1 MSSIIPKKYKSAK
14 SLTKRS
20 KSQNKKNVKNS
31 AIDECKKLYQKYYSY
46 PSNTLLKQFNDKYL
60 KLFFEHSSLNDIIIL
75 AQVLS
80 EFYFLQSIQISA
92 NDPEKPEE
100 IPPKRK
106 YKPDWISREEK
117 KKKLKDKKIREEKY
131 KTMFNKLV
139 FSLAKHISK
148 SRELISLS
156 LNKLEFNE
164 KYCQSLSKGIS
175 SNNSLQ
181 NLSITNSKLDLNS
194 YEILLESLLNQNALT
209 FVDLSNN
216 NFGDKYGRM
225 ISRIISCHS
234 QRRDQVV
241 WFYSLRNELPPSN
254 EYKKG
259 LMFINLNGNNLSRD
273 SAECISS
280 VLYSDQY
287 IRAIY
292 LNNNKFDSQSC
303 KKFIYMMR
311 KNLSLLTIDLRSN
324 PGYDEDIHHRL
335 VIKMSKNIRYLFQQ
349 YKLGEYTEDE
359 FEQLKEFIDISFFDV
374 DIPQNV
380 VEFYNNNLP
389 QTTNDNDDKEENDES
404 YEEYK
409 KDVKTEIDAN
419 KINKIKNKI
428 FNKNEMEEGGVDK
441 EGDIIGYSI
450 NTNILEENKKLYAE
464 NLKLKK
470 QIVELK
476 AKNLRAGKHD
486 NLNIEIND
494 ISKNNKIAKTESVL
508 EDDYNKVEYL
518 INELNELMNKIEEK
532 TIKIDNEKNKNTNDK
547 IEYKIEDKIKE
558 ENTKSNSL
566 NKSKEKNVEKTDSDK
581 KGEKNK
587 NIIEK
592 LNNNIKDNI
601 NKNKKIDE
609 EEKKNSK
616 ENKDENN
623 ALLNNYQNQI
633 LNAEPTEEDKDKEK
647 DKESSDDSH
656 FVDDEGNIHNLDD
669 LTDEEKM
676 IILQQ
681 QLILQK
687 LQEEAEARGEQFDP
701 QEYFEFLERQAKEDE
716 EEELNQKN
724 GDDKLNKSF

>member
-1 MSSIIPKKYKSAK
+1 MSSIIPKKYISAN

-20 KSQNKKNVKNS
+20 KTYDKKNKKTS
-31 AIDECKKLYQKYYSY
+31 AIEECKKLYSKYYSY
-46 PSNTLLKQFNDKYL
+46 PPNSLLKQFNNKYL
-60 KLFFEHSSLNDIIIL
+60 KLFFDNSSINDIIIL
-75 AQVLS
+75 SKVLS
-80 EFYFLQSIQISA
+80 EFYFLQSIQISP

-117 KKKLKDKKIREEKY
+117 KKKLKEKKIKEEKY
-131 KTMFNKLV
+131 KTMFNKLI

-148 SRELISLS
+148 SKELISLS

-164 KYCQSLSKGIS
+164 KYCQSLSKGIT

-209 FVDLSNN
+209 FLDLSDN
-216 NFGDKYGRM
+216 NFGDKYGQM
-225 ISRIISCHS
+225 ISRIIICHS
-234 QRRDQVV
+234 QRRDQVI

-273 SAECISS
+273 SAECLSS

-292 LNNNKFDSQSC
+292 LNNNKFDNQSC

-389 QTTNDNDDKEENDES
+389 QTTNDIDDKEENDES

-409 KDVKTEIDAN
+409 KNFKTEIDTN

-428 FNKNEMEEGGVDK
+428 FNKNERGEGVDR
-441 EGDIIGYSI
+441 EADTIGYSI
-450 NTNILEENKKLYAE
+450 NTNIMEENKKLYAE

-476 AKNLRAGKHD
+476 AKNLKESKYN
-486 NLNIEIND
+486 NLNIKINQD
-494 ISKNNKIAKTESVL
+494 SKDNKINKTESIL
-508 EDDYNKVEYL
+508 EDDYNKVENL
-518 INELNELMNKIEEK
+518 IIELNELMNKIEQK
-532 TIKIDNEKNKNTNDK
+532 TIKQDNEKNKNTKNEIIKENNTNQINEKKTKEKKSEIKDIIKKEQLNNNNININDNNKNK
-547 IEYKIEDKIKE
+547 IIKE
-558 ENTKSNSL
+558 E
-566 NKSKEKNVEKTDSDK
+566 EKNSNDEKDT
-581 KGEKNK
+581 KN
-587 NIIEK
+587 EV
-592 LNNNIKDNI
+592 LNYK
-601 NKNKKIDE
+601 
-609 EEKKNSK
+609 
-616 ENKDENN
+616 
-623 ALLNNYQNQI
+623 NQI
-633 LNAEPTEEDKDKEK
+633 LNVELTEENKTKEKNKDKDKDK

-656 FVDDEGNIHNLDD
+656 FVDDEGNVHNLDD

>member
-1 MSSIIPKKYKSAK
+1 MSSIIPKKYISAN

-20 KSQNKKNVKNS
+20 KTYDKKNKKTS
-31 AIDECKKLYQKYYSY
+31 AIEECKKLYSKYYSY
-46 PSNTLLKQFNDKYL
+46 PPNSLLKQFNNKYL
-60 KLFFEHSSLNDIIIL
+60 KLFFDNSSINDIIIL
-75 AQVLS
+75 SKVLS
-80 EFYFLQSIQISA
+80 EFYFLQSIQISP

-117 KKKLKDKKIREEKY
+117 KKKLKEKKIKEEKY
-131 KTMFNKLV
+131 KTMFNKLI

-148 SRELISLS
+148 SKELISLS

-164 KYCQSLSKGIS
+164 KYCQSLSKGIT

-209 FVDLSNN
+209 FLDLSDN
-216 NFGDKYGRM
+216 NFGDKYGQM
-225 ISRIISCHS
+225 ISRIIICHS
-234 QRRDQVV
+234 QRRDQVI

-273 SAECISS
+273 SAECLSS

-292 LNNNKFDSQSC
+292 LNNNKFDNQSC

-311 KNLSLLTIDLRSN
+311 KNLSLLTIDLRNN

-389 QTTNDNDDKEENDES
+389 QTTNDIDDKEENDES
-404 YEEYK
+404 YEEHK
-409 KDVKTEIDAN
+409 KNFKTEIDTN

-428 FNKNEMEEGGVDK
+428 FNKNERGEGVDR
-441 EGDIIGYSI
+441 EADTIGYSI
-450 NTNILEENKKLYAE
+450 NTNIMEENKKLYAE

-476 AKNLRAGKHD
+476 AKNLKESKYN
-486 NLNIEIND
+486 NLNIKINQD
-494 ISKNNKIAKTESVL
+494 SKDNKINKTESIL
-508 EDDYNKVEYL
+508 EDDYNKVENL
-518 INELNELMNKIEEK
+518 INELNELMNKIEQK
-532 TIKIDNEKNKNTNDK
+532 TIKQDNEKNKNTKNE
-547 IEYKIEDKIKE
+547 IIKE
-558 ENTKSNSL
+558 NNTNQINEK
-566 NKSKEKNVEKTDSDK
+566 KTKEKKSEIKDIMK
-581 KGEKNK
+581 KEQLNNNNININDNNK
-587 NIIEK
+587 NIIIKEK
-592 LNNNIKDNI
+592 
-601 NKNKKIDE
+601 E
-609 EEKKNSK
+609 KNSND
-616 ENKDENN
+616 EKDTKNEV
-623 ALLNNYQNQI
+623 LNYKNQI
-633 LNAEPTEEDKDKEK
+633 LNVELTEENKTKEKNKDKDK

-656 FVDDEGNIHNLDD
+656 FVDDEGNVHNLDD

-724 GDDKLNKSF
+724 GDNKLNKSF

>member
-1 MSSIIPKKYKSAK
+1 MSSIIPKKYKSAN
-14 SLTKRS
+14 SLTRRS
-20 KSQNKKNVKNS
+20 KTYDKKNKKTS
-31 AIDECKKLYQKYYSY
+31 AIEECKKLYSKYYSY
-46 PSNTLLKQFNDKYL
+46 PPNSLLKQFNNKYL
-60 KLFFEHSSLNDIIIL
+60 KLFFDNSSINDIIIL
-75 AQVLS
+75 SKVLS
-80 EFYFLQSIQISA
+80 EFYFLQSIQISP

-117 KKKLKDKKIREEKY
+117 KKKLKEKKIKEEKY
-131 KTMFNKLV
+131 KTMFNKLI

-148 SRELISLS
+148 SKELISLS

-164 KYCQSLSKGIS
+164 KYCQSLSKGIT

-209 FVDLSNN
+209 FLDLSDN
-216 NFGDKYGRM
+216 NFGDKYGQM
-225 ISRIISCHS
+225 ISRIIICHS
-234 QRRDQVV
+234 QRRDQVI

-273 SAECISS
+273 SAECLSS

-292 LNNNKFDSQSC
+292 LNNNKFDNQSC

-389 QTTNDNDDKEENDES
+389 QTTNDIDDKEENDES

-409 KDVKTEIDAN
+409 KNFKTEIDTN

-428 FNKNEMEEGGVDK
+428 FNKNERGEGVDR
-441 EGDIIGYSI
+441 EADTIGYSI
-450 NTNILEENKKLYAE
+450 NTNIMEENKKLYAE

-476 AKNLRAGKHD
+476 AKNLKERKNND
-486 NLNIEIND
+486 LNIKINQD
-494 ISKNNKIAKTESVL
+494 SKENKINKTESIL
-508 EDDYNKVEYL
+508 EDDYNKVENL
-518 INELNELMNKIEEK
+518 INELNELMNKIEQK
-532 TIKIDNEKNKNTNDK
+532 TIKQDNEKNKNTKNE
-547 IEYKIEDKIKE
+547 IIKE
-558 ENTKSNSL
+558 NNTNQINEK
-566 NKSKEKNVEKTDSDK
+566 KSKEKKSEIKDIIK
-581 KGEKNK
+581 KEQ
-587 NIIEK
+587 
-592 LNNNIKDNI
+592 LNNNINNNDN
-601 NKNKKIDE
+601 NKNKIIKE
-609 EEKKNSK
+609 EEKNSNDEKDTKN
-616 ENKDENN
+616 EV
-623 ALLNNYQNQI
+623 LNYKNQI
-633 LNAEPTEEDKDKEK
+633 LNVELTEENKTKEKNKDKDKDK

-656 FVDDEGNIHNLDD
+656 FVDDEGNVHNLDD

-724 GDDKLNKSF
+724 GDNKLNKSF

>member
-1 MSSIIPKKYKSAK
+1 MSSIIPKKYKSAN

-20 KSQNKKNVKNS
+20 KTYDKKNKKTS
-31 AIDECKKLYQKYYSY
+31 AIEECKKLYSKYYSY
-46 PSNTLLKQFNDKYL
+46 PPNSLLKQFNKKYL
-60 KLFFEHSSLNDIIIL
+60 KLFFDNSSINDIIIL
-75 AQVLS
+75 SKVLS
-80 EFYFLQSIQISA
+80 EFYFLQSIQISP

-117 KKKLKDKKIREEKY
+117 KKKLKEKKIKEEKY
-131 KTMFNKLV
+131 KTMFNKLI

-148 SRELISLS
+148 SKELISLS

-164 KYCQSLSKGIS
+164 KYCQSLSKGIT

-209 FVDLSNN
+209 FLDLSDN
-216 NFGDKYGRM
+216 NFGDKYGQM
-225 ISRIISCHS
+225 ISRIIICHS
-234 QRRDQVV
+234 QRRDQVI

-273 SAECISS
+273 SAECLSS

-292 LNNNKFDSQSC
+292 LNNNKFDNQSC

-389 QTTNDNDDKEENDES
+389 QTTNDIDDKEENDES

-409 KDVKTEIDAN
+409 KNFKTEIVTN

-428 FNKNEMEEGGVDK
+428 FDKNEMGEGGVDK
-441 EGDIIGYSI
+441 EGDNIGYSI
-450 NTNILEENKKLYAE
+450 NTNIMEENKKLYAE

-476 AKNLRAGKHD
+476 AKNLKESKYN
-486 NLNIEIND
+486 NLNIKINQD
-494 ISKNNKIAKTESVL
+494 SKENKINKTESIL
-508 EDDYNKVEYL
+508 EDDYNKVENL
-518 INELNELMNKIEEK
+518 INELNELMNKIEQK
-532 TIKIDNEKNKNTNDK
+532 TIKQDNEKNTNTKNEIIKENNTNQINEKKTKEKKSEIKDIIKKEQLNNNNININDNNKNK
-547 IEYKIEDKIKE
+547 IIKE
-558 ENTKSNSL
+558 E
-566 NKSKEKNVEKTDSDK
+566 EKNSNDEKDT
-581 KGEKNK
+581 KN
-587 NIIEK
+587 EV
-592 LNNNIKDNI
+592 LNYK
-601 NKNKKIDE
+601 
-609 EEKKNSK
+609 
-616 ENKDENN
+616 
-623 ALLNNYQNQI
+623 NQI
-633 LNAEPTEEDKDKEK
+633 LNVELTEENKTKEKNKDKDK

-656 FVDDEGNIHNLDD
+656 FVDDEGNVHNLDD

-724 GDDKLNKSF
+724 GDNKLNKSF

>member
-1 MSSIIPKKYKSAK
+1 MSSKIPKKYKSTK
-14 SLTKRS
+14 TLTKRS
-20 KSQNKKNVKNS
+20 KTYDKKNVKTS
-31 AIDECKKLYQKYYSY
+31 AIEECKKLYSKYYSY
-46 PSNTLLKQFNDKYL
+46 PSNSLLKQFKDKYL
-60 KLFFEHSSLNDIIIL
+60 KLFFDNSSINDIIIL
-75 AQVLS
+75 SKVLS
-80 EFYFLQSIQISA
+80 EFYFLQSIQISPH
-92 NDPEKPEE
+92 DPEKPEE
-100 IPPKRK
+100 IPSKRK

-117 KKKLKDKKIREEKY
+117 KKKLKEKKIKEEKY
-131 KTMFNKLV
+131 KTMFNKIV
-139 FSLAKHISK
+139 FSLAKHISE
-148 SRELISLS
+148 SHELISLS
-156 LNKLEFNE
+156 LNKLEFN
-164 KYCQSLSKGIS
+164 KNYCQSLSKGIS

-194 YEILLESLLNQNALT
+194 YEILLESLLNQNALS
-209 FVDLSNN
+209 FLDLSNN
-216 NFGDKYGRM
+216 NFGDKYGRI
-225 ISRIISCHS
+225 ISRIISRHS

-292 LNNNKFDSQSC
+292 LNDNKFDNQSC

-409 KDVKTEIDAN
+409 KDVKTEIDTN

-428 FNKNEMEEGGVDK
+428 FNKNEMEEGGMDK

-450 NTNILEENKKLYAE
+450 NSNILEENKKLYAE

-476 AKNLRAGKHD
+476 AKNLKEGKNN
-486 NLNIEIND
+486 NLNININKN
-494 ISKNNKIAKTESVL
+494 SKENKINKTESVL
-508 EDDYNKVEYL
+508 EDDYNKIENL
-518 INELNELMNKIEEK
+518 INELNELMNKIEQRTIKQEDENENNKNSKDEIKENNTNQINENKPKEK
-532 TIKIDNEKNKNTNDK
+532 TS
-547 IEYKIEDKIKE
+547 EDKAIIK
-558 ENTKSNSL
+558 K
-566 NKSKEKNVEKTDSDK
+566 
-581 KGEKNK
+581 
-587 NIIEK
+587 EK
-592 LNNNIKDNI
+592 LNNNIKEN
-601 NKNKKIDE
+601 NKNKIIKE
-609 EEKKNSK
+609 EEKNSND
-616 ENKDENN
+616 EKDTKTEIS
-623 ALLNNYQNQI
+623 NYKNQI
-633 LNAEPTEEDKDKEK
+633 LNAELTEEKKNKEKDK

-656 FVDDEGNIHNLDD
+656 FVDDEGNVHNLDD

-676 IILQQ
+676 IIIQQ

-724 GDDKLNKSF
+724 GDNKLNKSF

>member
-1 MSSIIPKKYKSAK
+1 MSSIIPKKYKSAN

-20 KSQNKKNVKNS
+20 KTYDKKNKKTS
-31 AIDECKKLYQKYYSY
+31 AIEECKKLYSKYYSY
-46 PSNTLLKQFNDKYL
+46 PPNSLLKQFNNKYL
-60 KLFFEHSSLNDIIIL
+60 KLFFDNSSINDIIIL
-75 AQVLS
+75 SKVLS
-80 EFYFLQSIQISA
+80 EFYFLQSIQISP

-117 KKKLKDKKIREEKY
+117 KKKLKEKKIKEEKY
-131 KTMFNKLV
+131 KTMFNKLI

-148 SRELISLS
+148 SKELISLS

-164 KYCQSLSKGIS
+164 KYCQSLSKGIT

-209 FVDLSNN
+209 FLDLSDN
-216 NFGDKYGRM
+216 NFGDKYGQM
-225 ISRIISCHS
+225 ISRIIICHS
-234 QRRDQVV
+234 QRRDQVI

-273 SAECISS
+273 SAECLSS

-292 LNNNKFDSQSC
+292 LNNNKFDNQSC

-389 QTTNDNDDKEENDES
+389 QTTNDIDDKEENDES

-409 KDVKTEIDAN
+409 KNFKTEIDTN

-428 FNKNEMEEGGVDK
+428 FNKNEKGEGVDR
-441 EGDIIGYSI
+441 EADTIGYSI
-450 NTNILEENKKLYAE
+450 NTNIMEENKKLYAE

-476 AKNLRAGKHD
+476 AKNLKESKYN
-486 NLNIEIND
+486 NLNIKINQD
-494 ISKNNKIAKTESVL
+494 SKDNKINKTESIL
-508 EDDYNKVEYL
+508 EDDYNKVENL
-518 INELNELMNKIEEK
+518 INELNELMNKIEQK
-532 TIKIDNEKNKNTNDK
+532 TIKQDNEKNKNTKNEIIKENNTNQINEKKTKEKKSEIKDIIKKEQLNNNNININDNNKNK
-547 IEYKIEDKIKE
+547 IIKE
-558 ENTKSNSL
+558 E
-566 NKSKEKNVEKTDSDK
+566 EKNSNDEKDT
-581 KGEKNK
+581 KN
-587 NIIEK
+587 EV
-592 LNNNIKDNI
+592 LNYK
-601 NKNKKIDE
+601 
-609 EEKKNSK
+609 
-616 ENKDENN
+616 
-623 ALLNNYQNQI
+623 NQI
-633 LNAEPTEEDKDKEK
+633 LNVELTEENKTKEKNKDKDKDK

-656 FVDDEGNIHNLDD
+656 FVDDEGNVHNLDD

-724 GDDKLNKSF
+724 VDNKLNKSF

>member
-1 MSSIIPKKYKSAK
+1 MSSIIPKKYKSAN

-20 KSQNKKNVKNS
+20 KTYDKKNKKTS
-31 AIDECKKLYQKYYSY
+31 AIEECKKLYSKYYSY
-46 PSNTLLKQFNDKYL
+46 PPNSLLKQFNNKYL
-60 KLFFEHSSLNDIIIL
+60 KLFFDNSSINDIIIL
-75 AQVLS
+75 SKVLS
-80 EFYFLQSIQISA
+80 EFYFLQSIQISP

-117 KKKLKDKKIREEKY
+117 KKKLKEKKIKEEKY
-131 KTMFNKLV
+131 KTMFNKLI

-148 SRELISLS
+148 SKELISLS

-164 KYCQSLSKGIS
+164 KYCQSLSKGIT

-209 FVDLSNN
+209 FLDLSDN
-216 NFGDKYGRM
+216 NFGDKYGQM
-225 ISRIISCHS
+225 ISRIIICHS
-234 QRRDQVV
+234 QRRDQVI

-273 SAECISS
+273 SAECLSS

-292 LNNNKFDSQSC
+292 LNNNKFDNQSC

-389 QTTNDNDDKEENDES
+389 QTTNDIDDKEENDES

-409 KDVKTEIDAN
+409 KNFKTEIDSN

-428 FNKNEMEEGGVDK
+428 FNKNEKGEGVDR
-441 EGDIIGYSI
+441 EADTIGYSI
-450 NTNILEENKKLYAE
+450 NTNIMEENKKLYAE

-476 AKNLRAGKHD
+476 AKNLKESKYN
-486 NLNIEIND
+486 NLNIKINQDSKD
-494 ISKNNKIAKTESVL
+494 IKINKTESIL
-508 EDDYNKVEYL
+508 EDDYNKVENL
-518 INELNELMNKIEEK
+518 INELNELMNKIEQK
-532 TIKIDNEKNKNTNDK
+532 TIKQDNEKNKNTKNEIIKENNTNQINEKKTKEKKSEIKDIIKKEQLNNNNININDNNKNK
-547 IEYKIEDKIKE
+547 IIKE
-558 ENTKSNSL
+558 E
-566 NKSKEKNVEKTDSDK
+566 EKNSNDEKDT
-581 KGEKNK
+581 KN
-587 NIIEK
+587 EV
-592 LNNNIKDNI
+592 LNYK
-601 NKNKKIDE
+601 
-609 EEKKNSK
+609 
-616 ENKDENN
+616 
-623 ALLNNYQNQI
+623 NQI
-633 LNAEPTEEDKDKEK
+633 LNVELTEENKTKEKNKDKDK

-656 FVDDEGNIHNLDD
+656 FVDDEGNVHNLDD

-724 GDDKLNKSF
+724 GDNKLNKSF

>member
-1 MSSIIPKKYKSAK
+1 MSSINLKKYKSSK
-14 SLTKRS
+14 TLSKRS
-20 KSQNKKNVKNS
+20 KTYDKKNGKAS
-31 AIDECKKLYQKYYSY
+31 AIEECKKLYSKYYSY
-46 PSNTLLKQFNDKYL
+46 PPNSLLKQLKDKYL
-60 KLFFEHSSLNDIIIL
+60 KLFFDNSNINDIIIL
-75 AQVLS
+75 SQVLS
-80 EFYFLQSIQISA
+80 EFYFLQSIQISPS
-92 NDPEKPEE
+92 DPEKPEE
-100 IPPKRK
+100 ILSKRK
-106 YKPDWISREEK
+106 YKPDWVSREEK
-117 KKKLKDKKIREEKY
+117 KKKLKEKKIKQEKY
-131 KTMFNKLV
+131 KTMFNKLI
-139 FSLAKHISK
+139 FPLAKHISK
-148 SRELISLS
+148 SHELISLS
-156 LNKLEFNE
+156 FNKLEFNE
-164 KYCQSLSKGIS
+164 KYCQSLSKSIS
-175 SNNSLQ
+175 SNKSLQ

-194 YEILLESLLNQNALT
+194 YEILLESLLNQNALS
-209 FVDLSNN
+209 FLDLSNN

-225 ISRIISCHS
+225 ISRIISRHS

-241 WFYSLRNELPPSN
+241 WFYSLRNELPSSN

-292 LNNNKFDSQSC
+292 LNNNKFDNQSC

-389 QTTNDNDDKEENDES
+389 QTTNDIDDKEENDES

-409 KDVKTEIDAN
+409 KNFKTEIDTN

-428 FNKNEMEEGGVDK
+428 FNKNERGEGVDR
-441 EGDIIGYSI
+441 EADTIGYSI
-450 NTNILEENKKLYAE
+450 NTNIMEENKKLYAE

-476 AKNLRAGKHD
+476 AKNLKEVKNN
-486 NLNIEIND
+486 NLNIETNQD
-494 ISKNNKIAKTESVL
+494 SKENKINKTESIL
-508 EDDYNKVEYL
+508 EDDYNKVEIL

-532 TIKIDNEKNKNTNDK
+532 TIKIENEKNINQNDEIQDEIIEENNIEQINEKKPIEKESEDKNMIEKEILNDNINNNIDININK
-547 IEYKIEDKIKE
+547 KIKE
-558 ENTKSNSL
+558 E
-566 NKSKEKNVEKTDSDK
+566 EKNYNEEK
-581 KGEKNK
+581 E
-587 NIIEK
+587 
-592 LNNNIKDNI
+592 LNNEALEY
-601 NKNKKIDE
+601 KNE
-609 EEKKNSK
+609 
-616 ENKDENN
+616 
-623 ALLNNYQNQI
+623 I
-633 LNAEPTEEDKDKEK
+633 LNAEPTEENKDKEK
-647 DKESSDDSH
+647 EKESSDDSH
-656 FVDDEGNIHNLDD
+656 FVDDEGNVHNLDD

-716 EEELNQKN
+716 EEDLNQKN
-724 GDDKLNKSF
+724 GDNKLNKSF

>member
-1 MSSIIPKKYKSAK
+1 MSSIIPKKYKCAN

-20 KSQNKKNVKNS
+20 KTYDKNNKKTS
-31 AIDECKKLYQKYYSY
+31 AIEECKKLYSKYYSY
-46 PSNTLLKQFNDKYL
+46 PPNSLLKQFNNKYL
-60 KLFFEHSSLNDIIIL
+60 KLFFDNSSINDIIIL
-75 AQVLS
+75 SKVLS
-80 EFYFLQSIQISA
+80 EFYFLQSIQISP
-92 NDPEKPEE
+92 NDLEKPEE

-117 KKKLKDKKIREEKY
+117 KKKLKEKKIKEEKY
-131 KTMFNKLV
+131 KTMFNKLI

-148 SRELISLS
+148 SKELISLS

-164 KYCQSLSKGIS
+164 KYCQSLSKGIT

-209 FVDLSNN
+209 FLDLSDN
-216 NFGDKYGRM
+216 NFGDKYGQM
-225 ISRIISCHS
+225 ISRIIICHS
-234 QRRDQVV
+234 QRRDQVI

-273 SAECISS
+273 SAECLSS

-292 LNNNKFDSQSC
+292 LNNNKFDNQSC

-389 QTTNDNDDKEENDES
+389 QTTNDIDDKEENDES

-409 KDVKTEIDAN
+409 KNFKTEIDTN

-428 FNKNEMEEGGVDK
+428 FNKNEKGEGVDR
-441 EGDIIGYSI
+441 EADTIGYSI
-450 NTNILEENKKLYAE
+450 NTNIMEENKKLYAE

-476 AKNLRAGKHD
+476 AKNLKESKYN
-486 NLNIEIND
+486 NLNIKINQD
-494 ISKNNKIAKTESVL
+494 SKENKIKKTESIL
-508 EDDYNKVEYL
+508 EDDYNKVENL
-518 INELNELMNKIEEK
+518 INELNELMNKIEQK
-532 TIKIDNEKNKNTNDK
+532 TIKQDNEKNKNTKNEIIKENNTNQINEKKTKEKKSEIKDIIKKEQLNNNNININDNNKNK
-547 IEYKIEDKIKE
+547 IIKE
-558 ENTKSNSL
+558 E
-566 NKSKEKNVEKTDSDK
+566 EKNSNDEKDT
-581 KGEKNK
+581 KN
-587 NIIEK
+587 EV
-592 LNNNIKDNI
+592 LNYK
-601 NKNKKIDE
+601 
-609 EEKKNSK
+609 
-616 ENKDENN
+616 
-623 ALLNNYQNQI
+623 NQI
-633 LNAEPTEEDKDKEK
+633 LNVELTEENKTKEKNKDKDKDKDK

-656 FVDDEGNIHNLDD
+656 FVDDEGNVHNLDD

-724 GDDKLNKSF
+724 GDNKLNKSF

>member
-1 MSSIIPKKYKSAK
+1 MSSIIPKKYKSAN

-20 KSQNKKNVKNS
+20 KTYDKKNKNTS
-31 AIDECKKLYQKYYSY
+31 AIEECKKLYSKYYSY
-46 PSNTLLKQFNDKYL
+46 PPNSLLKQFNNKYL
-60 KLFFEHSSLNDIIIL
+60 KLFFDNSSINDIIIL
-75 AQVLS
+75 SKVLS
-80 EFYFLQSIQISA
+80 EFYFLQSIQISP

-117 KKKLKDKKIREEKY
+117 KKKLKEKKIKEEKY
-131 KTMFNKLV
+131 KTMFNKLI

-148 SRELISLS
+148 SKELISLS

-164 KYCQSLSKGIS
+164 KYCQSLSKGIT

-209 FVDLSNN
+209 FLDLSDN
-216 NFGDKYGRM
+216 NFGDKYGQM
-225 ISRIISCHS
+225 ISRIIICHS
-234 QRRDQVV
+234 QRRDQVI

-273 SAECISS
+273 SAECLSS

-292 LNNNKFDSQSC
+292 LNNNKFDNQSC

-389 QTTNDNDDKEENDES
+389 QTTNDIDDKEENDES

-409 KDVKTEIDAN
+409 KNFKTEIDTN

-428 FNKNEMEEGGVDK
+428 FNKNEKGEGVDR
-441 EGDIIGYSI
+441 EADTIGYSI
-450 NTNILEENKKLYAE
+450 NTNIMEENKKLYAE

-476 AKNLRAGKHD
+476 AKNLKESKYN
-486 NLNIEIND
+486 NLNIKINQD
-494 ISKNNKIAKTESVL
+494 SKDNKINKTESIL
-508 EDDYNKVEYL
+508 EDDYNKVENL
-518 INELNELMNKIEEK
+518 INELNELMNKIEQK
-532 TIKIDNEKNKNTNDK
+532 TIKQDNEKNKNTKNEIIKENNTNQINEKKTKEKKSEIKDIIKKEQLNNNNININDNNKNK
-547 IEYKIEDKIKE
+547 IIKE
-558 ENTKSNSL
+558 E
-566 NKSKEKNVEKTDSDK
+566 EKNSNDEKDT
-581 KGEKNK
+581 KN
-587 NIIEK
+587 EV
-592 LNNNIKDNI
+592 LNYK
-601 NKNKKIDE
+601 
-609 EEKKNSK
+609 
-616 ENKDENN
+616 
-623 ALLNNYQNQI
+623 NQI
-633 LNAEPTEEDKDKEK
+633 LNVELTEENKTKEKNKDKDK

-656 FVDDEGNIHNLDD
+656 FVDDEGNVHNLDD

-724 GDDKLNKSF
+724 GDNKLNKSF

>member
-1 MSSIIPKKYKSAK
+1 MSSIIPKKYKSAN

-20 KSQNKKNVKNS
+20 KTYDKKNKKTS
-31 AIDECKKLYQKYYSY
+31 AIEECKKLYSKYYSY
-46 PSNTLLKQFNDKYL
+46 PPNSLLKQFNNKYL
-60 KLFFEHSSLNDIIIL
+60 KLFFDNSSINDIIIL
-75 AQVLS
+75 SKVLS
-80 EFYFLQSIQISA
+80 EFYFLQSIQISP

-117 KKKLKDKKIREEKY
+117 KKKLKEKKIKEEKY
-131 KTMFNKLV
+131 KTMFNKLI

-148 SRELISLS
+148 SKELISLS

-164 KYCQSLSKGIS
+164 KYCQSLSKGIT

-209 FVDLSNN
+209 FLDLSDN
-216 NFGDKYGRM
+216 NFGDKYGQM
-225 ISRIISCHS
+225 ISRIIICHS
-234 QRRDQVV
+234 QRRDQVI

-273 SAECISS
+273 SAECLSS

-292 LNNNKFDSQSC
+292 LNNNKFDNQSC

-389 QTTNDNDDKEENDES
+389 QTTNDIDDKEENDES

-409 KDVKTEIDAN
+409 KNFKTEIDTN

-428 FNKNEMEEGGVDK
+428 FNKNEKGEGVDR
-441 EGDIIGYSI
+441 EADTIGYSI
-450 NTNILEENKKLYAE
+450 NTNIMEENKKLYAE

-476 AKNLRAGKHD
+476 AKNLKERKNN
-486 NLNIEIND
+486 NLNIKINQD
-494 ISKNNKIAKTESVL
+494 SKDNKINKTESIL
-508 EDDYNKVEYL
+508 EDDYNKVENL
-518 INELNELMNKIEEK
+518 INELNELMNKIEQK
-532 TIKIDNEKNKNTNDK
+532 TIKQDNEKNKNTKNEIIKENNTNQINEKKTKEKKSEIKDIIKKEQLNNNNININDNNKNK
-547 IEYKIEDKIKE
+547 IIKE
-558 ENTKSNSL
+558 E
-566 NKSKEKNVEKTDSDK
+566 EKNSNDEKDT
-581 KGEKNK
+581 KN
-587 NIIEK
+587 EV
-592 LNNNIKDNI
+592 LNYK
-601 NKNKKIDE
+601 
-609 EEKKNSK
+609 
-616 ENKDENN
+616 
-623 ALLNNYQNQI
+623 NQI
-633 LNAEPTEEDKDKEK
+633 LNVELTEENKTKEKNKDKDKDK

-656 FVDDEGNIHNLDD
+656 FVDDEGNVHNLDD

>member
-1 MSSIIPKKYKSAK
+1 MSSIIPKKYKSAN

-20 KSQNKKNVKNS
+20 KTYDKKNKKTS
-31 AIDECKKLYQKYYSY
+31 AIEECKKLYSKYYSY
-46 PSNTLLKQFNDKYL
+46 PPNSLLKQFNNKYL
-60 KLFFEHSSLNDIIIL
+60 KLFFDNSSINDIIIL
-75 AQVLS
+75 SKVLS
-80 EFYFLQSIQISA
+80 EFYFLQSIQISP

-117 KKKLKDKKIREEKY
+117 KKKLKEKKIKEEKY
-131 KTMFNKLV
+131 KTMFNKLI

-148 SRELISLS
+148 SKELISLS

-164 KYCQSLSKGIS
+164 KYCQSLSKGIT

-209 FVDLSNN
+209 FLDLSDN
-216 NFGDKYGRM
+216 NFGDKYGQM
-225 ISRIISCHS
+225 ISRIIICHS
-234 QRRDQVV
+234 QRRDQVI

-273 SAECISS
+273 SAECLSS

-292 LNNNKFDSQSC
+292 LNNNKFDNQSC

-389 QTTNDNDDKEENDES
+389 QTTNDIDDKEENDES

-409 KDVKTEIDAN
+409 KNFKTEIDTN

-428 FNKNEMEEGGVDK
+428 FNKNERGEGVDR
-441 EGDIIGYSI
+441 EADTIGYSI
-450 NTNILEENKKLYAE
+450 NTNIMEENKKLYAE

-476 AKNLRAGKHD
+476 AKNLKESKYN
-486 NLNIEIND
+486 NLNIKINQD
-494 ISKNNKIAKTESVL
+494 SKDNKINKTESIL
-508 EDDYNKVEYL
+508 EDDYNKVENL
-518 INELNELMNKIEEK
+518 INELNELMNKIEQK
-532 TIKIDNEKNKNTNDK
+532 TIKQDNEKNKNTKNEIIKENNTNQINEKKTKEKKSEIKDIIKKEQLNNININDNNKNK
-547 IEYKIEDKIKE
+547 IIKE
-558 ENTKSNSL
+558 E
-566 NKSKEKNVEKTDSDK
+566 EKNSNDEKDT
-581 KGEKNK
+581 KN
-587 NIIEK
+587 EV
-592 LNNNIKDNI
+592 LNYK
-601 NKNKKIDE
+601 
-609 EEKKNSK
+609 
-616 ENKDENN
+616 
-623 ALLNNYQNQI
+623 NQI
-633 LNAEPTEEDKDKEK
+633 LNVELTEENKTKEKNKDKDKDK

-656 FVDDEGNIHNLDD
+656 FVDDEGNVHNLDD

-724 GDDKLNKSF
+724 GDNKLNKSF

>member
-1 MSSIIPKKYKSAK
+1 MSSIIPKKYKCAN

-20 KSQNKKNVKNS
+20 KTYDKKNKKTS
-31 AIDECKKLYQKYYSY
+31 AIEECKKLYSKYYSY
-46 PSNTLLKQFNDKYL
+46 PPNSLLKQFNNKYL
-60 KLFFEHSSLNDIIIL
+60 KLFFDNSSINDIIIL
-75 AQVLS
+75 SKVLS
-80 EFYFLQSIQISA
+80 EFYFLQSIQISP

-117 KKKLKDKKIREEKY
+117 KKKLKEKKIKEEKY
-131 KTMFNKLV
+131 KTMFNKLI

-148 SRELISLS
+148 SKELISLS

-164 KYCQSLSKGIS
+164 KYCQSLSKGIT

-209 FVDLSNN
+209 FLDLSDN
-216 NFGDKYGRM
+216 NFGDKYGQM
-225 ISRIISCHS
+225 ISRIIICHS
-234 QRRDQVV
+234 QRRDQVI

-273 SAECISS
+273 SAECLSS

-292 LNNNKFDSQSC
+292 LNNNKFDNQSC

-389 QTTNDNDDKEENDES
+389 QTTNDIDDKEENDES
-404 YEEYK
+404 YEEHK
-409 KDVKTEIDAN
+409 KNFKTEIDTD

-428 FNKNEMEEGGVDK
+428 FNKNERGEGVDR
-441 EGDIIGYSI
+441 EADTIGYSI
-450 NTNILEENKKLYAE
+450 NTNIMEENKKLYAE

-476 AKNLRAGKHD
+476 AKNLKERKNN
-486 NLNIEIND
+486 NLNIKINQD
-494 ISKNNKIAKTESVL
+494 SKENKINKTESIL
-508 EDDYNKVEYL
+508 EDDYNKVENL
-518 INELNELMNKIEEK
+518 IIELNELMNKIEQK
-532 TIKIDNEKNKNTNDK
+532 TIKQDNEKNKNTKNEIIKENNTNQINEKKTKEKKSEIKDIIKKEQLNNNNININDNNKNK
-547 IEYKIEDKIKE
+547 IIKE
-558 ENTKSNSL
+558 E
-566 NKSKEKNVEKTDSDK
+566 EKNSNDEKDT
-581 KGEKNK
+581 KN
-587 NIIEK
+587 EV
-592 LNNNIKDNI
+592 LNYK
-601 NKNKKIDE
+601 
-609 EEKKNSK
+609 
-616 ENKDENN
+616 
-623 ALLNNYQNQI
+623 NQI
-633 LNAEPTEEDKDKEK
+633 LNVELTEENKTKEKNKDKDKDK

-656 FVDDEGNIHNLDD
+656 FVDDEGNVHNLDD

-724 GDDKLNKSF
+724 GDNKLNKSF

>member
-1 MSSIIPKKYKSAK
+1 MSSIIPKKYKSAN

-20 KSQNKKNVKNS
+20 KTYDKKNKKTS
-31 AIDECKKLYQKYYSY
+31 AIEECKKLYSKYYSY
-46 PSNTLLKQFNDKYL
+46 PPNSLLKQFNNKYL
-60 KLFFEHSSLNDIIIL
+60 KLFFDNSSINDIIIL
-75 AQVLS
+75 SKVLS
-80 EFYFLQSIQISA
+80 EFYFLQSIQISP

-117 KKKLKDKKIREEKY
+117 KKKLKEKKIKEEKY
-131 KTMFNKLV
+131 KTMFNKLI

-148 SRELISLS
+148 SKELISLS

-164 KYCQSLSKGIS
+164 KYCQSLSKGIT

-209 FVDLSNN
+209 FLDLSDN
-216 NFGDKYGRM
+216 NFGDKYGQM
-225 ISRIISCHS
+225 ISRIIICHS
-234 QRRDQVV
+234 QRRDQVI

-273 SAECISS
+273 SAECLSS

-292 LNNNKFDSQSC
+292 LNNNKFDNQSC

-389 QTTNDNDDKEENDES
+389 QTTNDIDDKEENDES

-409 KDVKTEIDAN
+409 KNFKTEIDTN

-428 FNKNEMEEGGVDK
+428 FNKNEKGEGVDR
-441 EGDIIGYSI
+441 EADTIGYSI
-450 NTNILEENKKLYAE
+450 NTNIMEENKKLYAE

-476 AKNLRAGKHD
+476 AKNLKESKYN
-486 NLNIEIND
+486 NLNIKINQD
-494 ISKNNKIAKTESVL
+494 SKENKINKTESIL
-508 EDDYNKVEYL
+508 EDDYNKVENL
-518 INELNELMNKIEEK
+518 INELNELMNKIEQK
-532 TIKIDNEKNKNTNDK
+532 TIKQDNEKNKNTKNEIIKENNTNQINEKKTKEKKTEIKDIIKKEQLNNNNININDNNKNK
-547 IEYKIEDKIKE
+547 IIKE
-558 ENTKSNSL
+558 E
-566 NKSKEKNVEKTDSDK
+566 EKNSNDEKDT
-581 KGEKNK
+581 KN
-587 NIIEK
+587 EV
-592 LNNNIKDNI
+592 LNYK
-601 NKNKKIDE
+601 
-609 EEKKNSK
+609 
-616 ENKDENN
+616 
-623 ALLNNYQNQI
+623 NQI
-633 LNAEPTEEDKDKEK
+633 LNVELTEENKTKEKNKDKDKDK

-656 FVDDEGNIHNLDD
+656 FVDDEGNVHNLDD

-701 QEYFEFLERQAKEDE
+701 QEYFDFLERQAKEDE

-724 GDDKLNKSF
+724 GDNKLNKSF

>member
-1 MSSIIPKKYKSAK
+1 MSSIIPKKYKSAN

-20 KSQNKKNVKNS
+20 KTYDKKNKKTS
-31 AIDECKKLYQKYYSY
+31 AIEECKKLYSKYYSY
-46 PSNTLLKQFNDKYL
+46 PPNSLLKQFNNKYL
-60 KLFFEHSSLNDIIIL
+60 KLFFDNSSINDIIIL
-75 AQVLS
+75 SKVLS
-80 EFYFLQSIQISA
+80 EFYFLQSIQISP

-117 KKKLKDKKIREEKY
+117 KKKLKEKKIKEEKY
-131 KTMFNKLV
+131 KTMFNKLI

-148 SRELISLS
+148 SKELISLS

-164 KYCQSLSKGIS
+164 KYCQSLSKGIT

-209 FVDLSNN
+209 FLDLSDN
-216 NFGDKYGRM
+216 NFGDKYGQM
-225 ISRIISCHS
+225 ISRIIICHS
-234 QRRDQVV
+234 QRRDQVI

-273 SAECISS
+273 SAECLSS

-292 LNNNKFDSQSC
+292 LNNNKFDNQSC

-389 QTTNDNDDKEENDES
+389 QTTNDIDDKEENDES

-409 KDVKTEIDAN
+409 KNFKTEIDTN

-428 FNKNEMEEGGVDK
+428 FNKNEKGEGVDR
-441 EGDIIGYSI
+441 EADTIGYSI
-450 NTNILEENKKLYAE
+450 NTNIMEENKKLYAE

-476 AKNLRAGKHD
+476 AKNLKESKYN
-486 NLNIEIND
+486 NLNIKINQD
-494 ISKNNKIAKTESVL
+494 SKDNKINKTESIL
-508 EDDYNKVEYL
+508 EDDYNKVENL
-518 INELNELMNKIEEK
+518 INELNELMNKIEQK
-532 TIKIDNEKNKNTNDK
+532 TIKQDNEKNKNTKNEIIKENNTNQINEKKTKEKKSEIKDIIKKEQLNNNNININDNNKNK
-547 IEYKIEDKIKE
+547 IIKE
-558 ENTKSNSL
+558 E
-566 NKSKEKNVEKTDSDK
+566 EKNSNDEKDT
-581 KGEKNK
+581 KN
-587 NIIEK
+587 EV
-592 LNNNIKDNI
+592 LNYK
-601 NKNKKIDE
+601 
-609 EEKKNSK
+609 
-616 ENKDENN
+616 
-623 ALLNNYQNQI
+623 NQI
-633 LNAEPTEEDKDKEK
+633 LNVELTEENKTKEKNKDKDKDK

-656 FVDDEGNIHNLDD
+656 FVDDEGNVHNLDD

-724 GDDKLNKSF
+724 GDNKLNKSF

>member
-1 MSSIIPKKYKSAK
+1 MSSIIPKKYKNAN

-20 KSQNKKNVKNS
+20 KTYDKKNKKTS
-31 AIDECKKLYQKYYSY
+31 AIEECKKLYSKYYSY
-46 PSNTLLKQFNDKYL
+46 PPNSLLKQFNNKYL
-60 KLFFEHSSLNDIIIL
+60 KLFFDNSSINDIIIL
-75 AQVLS
+75 SKVLS
-80 EFYFLQSIQISA
+80 EFYFLQSIQISP

-117 KKKLKDKKIREEKY
+117 KKKLKEKKIKEEKY
-131 KTMFNKLV
+131 KTMFNKLI

-148 SRELISLS
+148 SKELISLS

-164 KYCQSLSKGIS
+164 KYCQSLSKGIT

-209 FVDLSNN
+209 FLDLSDN
-216 NFGDKYGRM
+216 NFGDKYGQM
-225 ISRIISCHS
+225 ISRIIICHS
-234 QRRDQVV
+234 QRRDQVI

-273 SAECISS
+273 SAECLSS

-292 LNNNKFDSQSC
+292 LNNNKFDNQSC

-389 QTTNDNDDKEENDES
+389 QTTNDIDDKEENDES

-409 KDVKTEIDAN
+409 KNFKTEIDSN

-428 FNKNEMEEGGVDK
+428 FNKNERGEGLDR
-441 EGDIIGYSI
+441 EADTIGYSI
-450 NTNILEENKKLYAE
+450 NTNIMEENKKLYAE

-476 AKNLRAGKHD
+476 AKNLKESKYN
-486 NLNIEIND
+486 NLNIKINQD
-494 ISKNNKIAKTESVL
+494 SKDNKINKTESIL
-508 EDDYNKVEYL
+508 EDDYNKVENL
-518 INELNELMNKIEEK
+518 INELNELMNKIEQK
-532 TIKIDNEKNKNTNDK
+532 TIKQDNEKNKNTKNEIIKENNTNQINEKKTKEKKSEIKDIIKKEQLNNNNININDNNKNK
-547 IEYKIEDKIKE
+547 IIKE
-558 ENTKSNSL
+558 E
-566 NKSKEKNVEKTDSDK
+566 EKNSNDEKDA
-581 KGEKNK
+581 KN
-587 NIIEK
+587 EV
-592 LNNNIKDNI
+592 LNYK
-601 NKNKKIDE
+601 
-609 EEKKNSK
+609 
-616 ENKDENN
+616 
-623 ALLNNYQNQI
+623 NQI
-633 LNAEPTEEDKDKEK
+633 LNVELTEENKTKEKNKDKDKDK

-656 FVDDEGNIHNLDD
+656 FVDDEGNVHNLDD

-724 GDDKLNKSF
+724 GDNKLNKSF

>member
-1 MSSIIPKKYKSAK
+1 MSSIIPKKYKSAN

-20 KSQNKKNVKNS
+20 KTYDKKNKKTS
-31 AIDECKKLYQKYYSY
+31 AIEECKKLYSKYYSY
-46 PSNTLLKQFNDKYL
+46 PPNSLLKQFNNKYL
-60 KLFFEHSSLNDIIIL
+60 KLFFDNSSINDIIIL
-75 AQVLS
+75 SKVLS
-80 EFYFLQSIQISA
+80 EFYFLQSIQISP

-117 KKKLKDKKIREEKY
+117 KKKLKEKKIKEEKY
-131 KTMFNKLV
+131 KTMFNKLI

-148 SRELISLS
+148 SKELISLS

-164 KYCQSLSKGIS
+164 KYCQSLSKGIT

-209 FVDLSNN
+209 FLDLSDN
-216 NFGDKYGRM
+216 NFGDKYGQM
-225 ISRIISCHS
+225 ISRIIICHS
-234 QRRDQVV
+234 QRRDQVI

-273 SAECISS
+273 SAECLSS

-292 LNNNKFDSQSC
+292 LNNNKFDNQSC

-389 QTTNDNDDKEENDES
+389 QTTNDIDDKEENDES

-409 KDVKTEIDAN
+409 KNFKTEIDTN

-428 FNKNEMEEGGVDK
+428 FNKNERGEGVDR
-441 EGDIIGYSI
+441 EADTIGYSI
-450 NTNILEENKKLYAE
+450 NTNIMEENKKLYAE

-476 AKNLRAGKHD
+476 AKNLKERKNN
-486 NLNIEIND
+486 NLNIKINQD
-494 ISKNNKIAKTESVL
+494 SKDNKINKTESIL
-508 EDDYNKVEYL
+508 EDDYNKVENL
-518 INELNELMNKIEEK
+518 INELNELMNKIEQK
-532 TIKIDNEKNKNTNDK
+532 TIKQDNEKNKNTKNEIIKENNTNQINEKKTKEKKSEIKDIIKKEQLNNNNININDNNKNK
-547 IEYKIEDKIKE
+547 IIKE
-558 ENTKSNSL
+558 E
-566 NKSKEKNVEKTDSDK
+566 EKNSNDEKDT
-581 KGEKNK
+581 KN
-587 NIIEK
+587 EV
-592 LNNNIKDNI
+592 LNYK
-601 NKNKKIDE
+601 
-609 EEKKNSK
+609 
-616 ENKDENN
+616 
-623 ALLNNYQNQI
+623 NQI
-633 LNAEPTEEDKDKEK
+633 LNVELTEENKTKEKNKDKDKDK

-656 FVDDEGNIHNLDD
+656 FVDDEGNVHNLDD

-724 GDDKLNKSF
+724 GDNKLNKSF

>member
-1 MSSIIPKKYKSAK
+1 MSSIIPKKYKSAN

-20 KSQNKKNVKNS
+20 KTYDKKNKKTS
-31 AIDECKKLYQKYYSY
+31 AIEECKKLYSKYYSY
-46 PSNTLLKQFNDKYL
+46 PPNSLLKQFNNKYL
-60 KLFFEHSSLNDIIIL
+60 KLFFDNSSINDIIIL
-75 AQVLS
+75 SKVLS
-80 EFYFLQSIQISA
+80 EFYFLQSIQISP

-117 KKKLKDKKIREEKY
+117 KKKLKEKKIKEEKY
-131 KTMFNKLV
+131 KTMFNKLI

-148 SRELISLS
+148 SKELISLS

-164 KYCQSLSKGIS
+164 KYCQSLSKGIT

-209 FVDLSNN
+209 FLDLSDN
-216 NFGDKYGRM
+216 NFGDKYGQM
-225 ISRIISCHS
+225 ISRIIICHS
-234 QRRDQVV
+234 QRRDQVI

-273 SAECISS
+273 SAECLSS

-292 LNNNKFDSQSC
+292 LNNNKFDNQSC

-389 QTTNDNDDKEENDES
+389 QTTNDIDDKEENDES

-409 KDVKTEIDAN
+409 KNFKTEIDTN

-428 FNKNEMEEGGVDK
+428 FNKNEKGEGVDR
-441 EGDIIGYSI
+441 EADTIGYSI
-450 NTNILEENKKLYAE
+450 NTNIMEENKKLYAE

-476 AKNLRAGKHD
+476 AKNLKESKYN
-486 NLNIEIND
+486 NL
-494 ISKNNKIAKTESVL
+494 NNKINQDSKDNKINKTESIL
-508 EDDYNKVEYL
+508 EDDYNKVENL
-518 INELNELMNKIEEK
+518 INELNELMNKIEQK
-532 TIKIDNEKNKNTNDK
+532 TIKQDNEKNKNTKNEIIKENNTNQINEKKTKEKKSEIKDIIKKEQLNNNNININDNNKNK
-547 IEYKIEDKIKE
+547 IIKE
-558 ENTKSNSL
+558 E
-566 NKSKEKNVEKTDSDK
+566 EKNSNDEKDT
-581 KGEKNK
+581 KN
-587 NIIEK
+587 EV
-592 LNNNIKDNI
+592 LNYK
-601 NKNKKIDE
+601 
-609 EEKKNSK
+609 
-616 ENKDENN
+616 
-623 ALLNNYQNQI
+623 NQI
-633 LNAEPTEEDKDKEK
+633 LNVELTEENKTKEKNKDKDKDK

-656 FVDDEGNIHNLDD
+656 FVDDEGNVHNLDD

-724 GDDKLNKSF
+724 GDNKLNKSF

>member
-1 MSSIIPKKYKSAK
+1 MSSIIPKKYKCAN

-20 KSQNKKNVKNS
+20 KTYDKKNKKTS
-31 AIDECKKLYQKYYSY
+31 AIEECKKLYSKYYSY
-46 PSNTLLKQFNDKYL
+46 PPNSLLKQFNNKYL
-60 KLFFEHSSLNDIIIL
+60 KLFFDNSSINDILIL
-75 AQVLS
+75 SKVLS
-80 EFYFLQSIQISA
+80 EFYFLQSIQISP

-117 KKKLKDKKIREEKY
+117 KKKLKEKKIKEEKY
-131 KTMFNKLV
+131 KTMFNKLI

-148 SRELISLS
+148 SKELISLS

-164 KYCQSLSKGIS
+164 KYCQSLSKGIT

-209 FVDLSNN
+209 FLDLSDN
-216 NFGDKYGRM
+216 NFGDKYGQM
-225 ISRIISCHS
+225 ISRIIICHS
-234 QRRDQVV
+234 QRRDQVI

-273 SAECISS
+273 SAECLSS

-292 LNNNKFDSQSC
+292 LNNNKFDNQSC

-389 QTTNDNDDKEENDES
+389 QTTNDIDDKEENDES

-409 KDVKTEIDAN
+409 KNFKTEIDTN

-428 FNKNEMEEGGVDK
+428 FNKNEKGEGVDR
-441 EGDIIGYSI
+441 EADTIGYSI
-450 NTNILEENKKLYAE
+450 NTNIMEENKKLYAE

-476 AKNLRAGKHD
+476 AKNLKESKYN
-486 NLNIEIND
+486 NLNIKINQD
-494 ISKNNKIAKTESVL
+494 SKDNKINKTESIL
-508 EDDYNKVEYL
+508 EDDYNKVENL
-518 INELNELMNKIEEK
+518 INELNELMNKIEQK
-532 TIKIDNEKNKNTNDK
+532 TIKQDNEKNKNTKNE
-547 IEYKIEDKIKE
+547 IIKE
-558 ENTKSNSL
+558 NNTNQINEK
-566 NKSKEKNVEKTDSDK
+566 KSKEKKSEIKDIIK
-581 KGEKNK
+581 KEQ
-587 NIIEK
+587 
-592 LNNNIKDNI
+592 LNNNIININDN
-601 NKNKKIDE
+601 NKNKIIK
-609 EEKKNSK
+609 EEKKNSND
-616 ENKDENN
+616 EKDTKNEV
-623 ALLNNYQNQI
+623 LNYKNQI
-633 LNAEPTEEDKDKEK
+633 LNVELTEENKTKEKNKDKDKDK

-656 FVDDEGNIHNLDD
+656 FVDDEGNVHILDD

-724 GDDKLNKSF
+724 GDNKLNKSF

>member
-1 MSSIIPKKYKSAK
+1 MSSIIPKKYKSAN

-20 KSQNKKNVKNS
+20 KTYDKKNKKTS
-31 AIDECKKLYQKYYSY
+31 AIEECKKLYSKYYSY
-46 PSNTLLKQFNDKYL
+46 PPNSLLKQFNNKYL
-60 KLFFEHSSLNDIIIL
+60 KLFFDNSSINDIIIL
-75 AQVLS
+75 SKVLS
-80 EFYFLQSIQISA
+80 EFYFLQSIQISP

-117 KKKLKDKKIREEKY
+117 KKKLKEKKIKEEKY
-131 KTMFNKLV
+131 KTMFNKLI

-148 SRELISLS
+148 SKELISLS

-164 KYCQSLSKGIS
+164 KYCQSLSKGIT

-209 FVDLSNN
+209 FLDLSDN
-216 NFGDKYGRM
+216 NFGDKYGQM
-225 ISRIISCHS
+225 ISRIIICHS
-234 QRRDQVV
+234 QRRDQVI

-273 SAECISS
+273 SAECLSS

-292 LNNNKFDSQSC
+292 LNNNKFDNQSC

-389 QTTNDNDDKEENDES
+389 QTTNDIDDKEENDES

-409 KDVKTEIDAN
+409 KNFKTEIDTN

-428 FNKNEMEEGGVDK
+428 FNKNEKGEGVDR
-441 EGDIIGYSI
+441 EADTIGYSI
-450 NTNILEENKKLYAE
+450 NTNIMEENKKLYAE

-476 AKNLRAGKHD
+476 AKNLKESKYN
-486 NLNIEIND
+486 NLNIKINQD
-494 ISKNNKIAKTESVL
+494 SKDNKINKTESIL
-508 EDDYNKVEYL
+508 EDDYNKVENL
-518 INELNELMNKIEEK
+518 INELNELMNKIEQK
-532 TIKIDNEKNKNTNDK
+532 TIKQDNEKNKNTKNEIIKENNTNQINEKKTKEKKTEIKDIIKKEQLNNNNININDNNKNK
-547 IEYKIEDKIKE
+547 IIKE
-558 ENTKSNSL
+558 E
-566 NKSKEKNVEKTDSDK
+566 EKNSNDEKDT
-581 KGEKNK
+581 KN
-587 NIIEK
+587 EV
-592 LNNNIKDNI
+592 LNYK
-601 NKNKKIDE
+601 
-609 EEKKNSK
+609 
-616 ENKDENN
+616 
-623 ALLNNYQNQI
+623 NQI
-633 LNAEPTEEDKDKEK
+633 LNVELTEENKTKEKNKDKDK

-656 FVDDEGNIHNLDD
+656 FVDDEGNVHNLDD

-724 GDDKLNKSF
+724 GDNKLNKSF

>member
-1 MSSIIPKKYKSAK
+1 MSSIIPKKYKCAN

-20 KSQNKKNVKNS
+20 KTYDKKNKKTS
-31 AIDECKKLYQKYYSY
+31 AIEECKKLYSKYYSY
-46 PSNTLLKQFNDKYL
+46 PPNSLLKQFNNKYL
-60 KLFFEHSSLNDIIIL
+60 KLFFDNSSINDIIIL
-75 AQVLS
+75 SKVLS
-80 EFYFLQSIQISA
+80 EFYFLQSIQISP

-117 KKKLKDKKIREEKY
+117 KKKLKEKKIKEEKY
-131 KTMFNKLV
+131 KTMFNKLI

-148 SRELISLS
+148 SKELISLS

-164 KYCQSLSKGIS
+164 KYCQSLSKGIT

-209 FVDLSNN
+209 FLDLSDN
-216 NFGDKYGRM
+216 NFGDKYGQM
-225 ISRIISCHS
+225 ISRIIICHS
-234 QRRDQVV
+234 QRRDQVI

-273 SAECISS
+273 SAECLSS

-292 LNNNKFDSQSC
+292 LNNNKFDNQSC

-389 QTTNDNDDKEENDES
+389 QTTNDIDDKEENDES

-409 KDVKTEIDAN
+409 KNFKTEIDTN

-428 FNKNEMEEGGVDK
+428 FNKNEKGEGVDR
-441 EGDIIGYSI
+441 EADTIGYSI
-450 NTNILEENKKLYAE
+450 NTNIMEENKKLYAE

-476 AKNLRAGKHD
+476 AKNLKESKYN
-486 NLNIEIND
+486 NLNIKINQD
-494 ISKNNKIAKTESVL
+494 SKDNKINKTESIL
-508 EDDYNKVEYL
+508 EDDYNKVENL
-518 INELNELMNKIEEK
+518 INELNELMNKIEQK
-532 TIKIDNEKNKNTNDK
+532 TIKQDNEKNKNTKNEIIKENNTNQINEKKTKEKKSEIKDIIKKEQLNNNNININDNNKNK
-547 IEYKIEDKIKE
+547 IIKE
-558 ENTKSNSL
+558 E
-566 NKSKEKNVEKTDSDK
+566 EKNSNDEKDT
-581 KGEKNK
+581 KN
-587 NIIEK
+587 EV
-592 LNNNIKDNI
+592 LNYK
-601 NKNKKIDE
+601 
-609 EEKKNSK
+609 
-616 ENKDENN
+616 
-623 ALLNNYQNQI
+623 NQI
-633 LNAEPTEEDKDKEK
+633 LNVELTEENKTKEKNKDKDK

-656 FVDDEGNIHNLDD
+656 FVDDEGNVHNLDD

-724 GDDKLNKSF
+724 GDNKLNKSF

>member
-1 MSSIIPKKYKSAK
+1 MSSIIPKKYKSAN

-20 KSQNKKNVKNS
+20 KTYDKKNKKTS
-31 AIDECKKLYQKYYSY
+31 AIEECKKLYSKYYSY
-46 PSNTLLKQFNDKYL
+46 PPNSLLKQFNNKYL
-60 KLFFEHSSLNDIIIL
+60 KLFFDNSSINDIIIL
-75 AQVLS
+75 SKVLS
-80 EFYFLQSIQISA
+80 EFYFLQSIQISP

-117 KKKLKDKKIREEKY
+117 KKKLKEKKIKEEKY
-131 KTMFNKLV
+131 KTMFNKLI

-148 SRELISLS
+148 SKELISLS

-164 KYCQSLSKGIS
+164 KYCQSLSKGIT

-209 FVDLSNN
+209 FLDLSDN
-216 NFGDKYGRM
+216 NFGDKYGQM
-225 ISRIISCHS
+225 ISRIIICHS
-234 QRRDQVV
+234 QRRDQVI

-273 SAECISS
+273 SAECLSS

-292 LNNNKFDSQSC
+292 LNNNKFDNQSC

-389 QTTNDNDDKEENDES
+389 QTTNDIDDKEENDES

-409 KDVKTEIDAN
+409 KNFKTEIDTN

-428 FNKNEMEEGGVDK
+428 FNKNEKGEGVDR
-441 EGDIIGYSI
+441 EADTIGYSI
-450 NTNILEENKKLYAE
+450 NTNIMEENKKLYAE

-476 AKNLRAGKHD
+476 AKNLKESKYN
-486 NLNIEIND
+486 NLNIKINQD
-494 ISKNNKIAKTESVL
+494 SKDNKINKTESIL
-508 EDDYNKVEYL
+508 EDDYNKVENL
-518 INELNELMNKIEEK
+518 INELNELMNKIEQK
-532 TIKIDNEKNKNTNDK
+532 TIKQDNEKNKNTKNEIIKENNTNQINEKKTKEKKSEIKDIIKKEQLNNNNININDNNKNK
-547 IEYKIEDKIKE
+547 IIKE
-558 ENTKSNSL
+558 E
-566 NKSKEKNVEKTDSDK
+566 EKNS
-581 KGEKNK
+581 N
-587 NIIEK
+587 
-592 LNNNIKDNI
+592 
-601 NKNKKIDE
+601 
-609 EEKKNSK
+609 EEKDTKN
-616 ENKDENN
+616 EV
-623 ALLNNYQNQI
+623 LNYKNQI
-633 LNAEPTEEDKDKEK
+633 LNVELTEENKTKEKNKDKDKDK

-656 FVDDEGNIHNLDD
+656 FVDDEGNVHNLDD

-724 GDDKLNKSF
+724 GDNKLNKSF